1 MALRP
6 HPPTPSSRPTPAPA
20 PQPDPPASRWA
31 SESPSSSW
39 SFACG
44 WVAGLLPL
52 SLGLWH
58 AADQSTWRGDGALL
72 GLLGGPP
79 DVQGAFSSWL
89 GQLLQLLPVGSV
101 ISRAA
106 ILGAAA
112 LGVAGVLVFRL
123 TLRLLQANGPAPRLN
138 PLLSL
143 CAAVTT
149 SCCLPWLSEGTV
161 LGGQAL
167 AGALALG
174 ALTVALDLPGGGTTF
189 SPARIVLSSALITAA
204 ALESLW
210 AAAPVGLAL
219 LVVLWQRGRL
229 PRAKDAALFAG
240 TATTLSAAA
249 LAPVVFAA
257 TSAPWQHLSPQR
269 AAQLLGDSR
278 LWSGGSGFLG
288 DSGLVDGDLEGLT
301 RPLLLPS
308 WLDEVGLLVLV
319 AAAVGA
325 VWGLLQ
331 GSPRRILAP
340 LGVLL
345 AFDLLLPAA
354 APVEL
359 VPQGRVAA
367 HLIALAAVTGA
378 AALGLQTLAVLARH
392 AGLLGARPATI
403 LLGVLTAA
411 VTWAGVE
418 DSLRLLARRNFRAL
432 DAWTDEA
439 LSSMPPRSL
448 VVVSSAPLVRRLTAA
463 TASGARPDLVVV
475 PLPLLGQGSLAAEL
489 LRLEPALGLLI
500 RELSVSG
507 RPGELALTALADV
520 RPLFVEADPS
530 WDRRLV
536 AHLIPGPFLARFAP
550 HALGRSDRRGALA
563 SQEDGFERVAT
574 LALGAG
580 DPDPATLAVL
590 RTSARHQIALLTL
603 LGDKEEA
610 QQVEQR
616 LLRVVD
622 PPGASAEAPRLAA
635 LDE

>member
-1 MALRP
+1 MQGAV
-6 HPPTPSSRPTPAPA
+6 
-20 PQPDPPASRWA
+20 
-31 SESPSSSW
+31 SSS
-39 SFACG
+39 
-44 WVAGLLPL
+44 
-52 SLGLWH
+52 
-58 AADQSTWRGDGALL
+58 
-72 GLLGGPP
+72 
-79 DVQGAFSSWL
+79 L
-89 GQLLQLLPVGSV
+89 GQLLQLLPLGSV

-112 LGVAGVLVFRL
+112 LGVAGALVFRL

-138 PLLSL
+138 PLLAL
-143 CAAVTT
+143 CAAATA

-161 LGGQAL
+161 VGGQAL

-174 ALTVALDLPGGGTTF
+174 ALTVALDLPRGATTF

-210 AAAPVGLAL
+210 TAAPVGLAL
-219 LVVLWQRGRL
+219 SVVLWQRGRL
-229 PRAKDAALFAG
+229 PSAKDAALFAG
-240 TATTLSAAA
+240 TATTLIVAA
-249 LAPVVFAA
+249 LAPVAFAA
-257 TSAPWQHLSPQR
+257 TSAPWQTLSPQR
-269 AAQLLGDSR
+269 AAHLLG
-278 LWSGGSGFLG
+278 GPGFT
-288 DSGLVDGDLEGLT
+288 DGDLEGFT
-301 RPLLLPS
+301 RPLLLQS

-354 APVEL
+354 APVDL

-367 HLIALAAVTGA
+367 HLIALAAVASA

-439 LSSMPPRSL
+439 LSSMPPHSL
-448 VVVSSAPLVRRLTAA
+448 VVVSSPPLVRRLTAA
-463 TASGARPDLVVV
+463 AASGARPDLVVV

-590 RTSARHQIALLTL
+590 RTSVRHQIELLTL

-610 QQVEQR
+610 RQVEER
-616 LLRVVD
+616 LLRIAD
-622 PPGASAEAPRLAA
+622 RPGASTETPRLAV
-635 LDE
+635 LQE